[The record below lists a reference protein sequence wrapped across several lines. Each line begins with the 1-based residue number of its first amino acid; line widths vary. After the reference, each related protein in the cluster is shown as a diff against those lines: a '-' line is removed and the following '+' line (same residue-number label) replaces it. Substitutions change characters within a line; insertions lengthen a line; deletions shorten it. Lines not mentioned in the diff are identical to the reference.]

1 MFSTKFPL
9 SGVSRAVR
17 MVTTTAPE
25 AEMAPIEQAKKRA
38 AYACGEKY
46 VHSGC
51 RLGVGSG
58 STVKYLVEYL
68 KQGYQN
74 GQLKDII
81 CVPTSFLTKQWLI
94 ESGLPVSDLDSHPEL
109 DVCIDGADEVDGQFT
124 CIKGGGACLAQEKIV
139 QTAAKHFYVIADYL
153 KDSKHL
159 GDRYPA
165 VPIEVLPPAS
175 QPLLLSIPRA
185 EGGSC
190 QLRQATKKCGPV
202 VTDNGNFIIDWQ
214 FEKNVSGRD
223 WLAIQQRLANTPGI
237 VETGLFIGCVD
248 AVFFAYSDGS
258 VKEIVN
264 AKKH

>member
-1 MFSTKFPL
+1 MSLPGIVRT
-9 SGVSRAVR
+9 VR
-17 MVTTTAPE
+17 MVTTTGQE
-25 AEMAPIEQAKKRA
+25 AELAPIEQAKKTA

-46 VHSGC
+46 VSSGC

-68 KQGYQN
+68 KQAFQTGN
-74 GQLKDII
+74 LRDIV
-81 CVPTSFLTKQWLI
+81 CVPTSFSTKQWLI
-94 ESGLPVSDLDSHPEL
+94 EAGLPVSDLDAHPEL

-124 CIKGGGACLAQEKIV
+124 CIKGGGGCLAQEKIV

-159 GDRYPA
+159 GERYPV
-165 VPIEVLPPAS
+165 VPIEILPAAA
-175 QPLLLSIPRA
+175 QPLLRSIPRS

-190 QLRQATKKCGPV
+190 QLRQAVKKCGPI

-214 FEKNVSGRD
+214 FEKNVHGRD
-223 WLAIQQRLANTPGI
+223 WRSVQSRLANTPGI
-237 VETGLFIGCVD
+237 VETGLFIDVVD

-264 AKKH
+264 KARK